1 MKWLSH
7 HCVAQNLLRKDHVG
21 WLVLHINVKADI
33 VHRGVG
39 VMGVQL
45 LEHWW
50 LMLEVLRWKSLSV
63 MHVEGVEVGETLVLQ
78 LMHLVRET
86 MHPSG
91 MLSNLE
97 RVF

>member
-1 MKWLSH
+1 
-7 HCVAQNLLRKDHVG
+7 
-21 WLVLHINVKADI
+21 
-33 VHRGVG
+33 
-39 VMGVQL
+39 MGVQL

-50 LMLEVLRWKSLSV
+50 LMLKVLRWESLSV

-91 MLSNLE
+91 MLSNLK